1 MELFLRAH
9 WIARAKRRGRG
20 TAAAAVGVLL
30 LAPVLATA
38 PAAAS
43 PDGDD
48 VVINEIYTRGGSA
61 NQPFTHKF
69 VELYNPT
76 DAAID
81 LDGWSLQYRS
91 KSNTGTGKVDLAGAI
106 PAGGFYLVQ
115 GGSNADNGDPLPEP
129 DAAGG
134 GLNPAADAGM
144 VALVEDDENLSFP
157 DGDITQ
163 AADMDLVVDLVGYG
177 DANVFEGAQAPV
189 PPNPGSIERVD
200 GEDTDDNSA
209 DFSGLDF
216 PTPTNSNGDTA
227 APPPDPECEHVPDE
241 RVEIAEVQGEGDET
255 PFLDCDVTTAGV
267 VTAVYPEGGFD
278 GAYIQ
283 TPGTGGEIDLDEHT
297 ASHGI
302 FVYGSQFAD
311 AVNLGDYVEVTGEAT
326 EYFGLTQVALPEW
339 NVLDE
344 EYDPVEPAAITWPET
359 DEERE
364 LFEGMLIDPQGDY
377 TVTDLHQSE
386 MYGEIGLAFGD
397 SPLLQPTEYALPLSD
412 EALAIEADNEARAV
426 SLDDGSSW
434 NYINFDRDYHQ
445 TPIPYLSHD
454 DPVRVGAAVTFEEP
468 VILDWRNDTWKFQPT
483 GQAVGDLDG
492 YENLD
497 GQIAAPVTFEN
508 TREPA
513 PEVGGNLSI
522 GAFNV
527 LNYFTDLGID
537 EEGCGFYTD
546 REGEPSSA
554 DWCDVRG
561 AYNQDNLDRQTA
573 KIVAAITE
581 LDADILALQEVEN
594 TLEFP
599 NGENAPEGVH
609 PRDVALAQLVEELN
623 DEAGDGVWDYAPSP
637 EEYPE
642 GEDVIRNAF
651 IYQTDA
657 AALVGE
663 SEILLGSEEF
673 DNAREPL
680 AQEFTLLDDD
690 GDVADDAE
698 TVLLVTTHL
707 KSKGSGRN
715 EENEDQGDGQA
726 ASNPDRIRQAT
737 AMAEYIDDL
746 VGSGMSENVFILG
759 DLNSYTM
766 EDPMQVLYDG
776 GYTDIGATMT
786 DEKTY
791 SFDGMIGSLDH
802 VLANEAGMSLVVD
815 ADVWSV
821 NAYESVG
828 LEYSRF
834 NYNVV
839 PLFQESPYRSSD
851 HDPLVVGLDLAAEEP
866 DPDPTDPDPDPTDPD
881 PSEPDPTEPEPSDP
895 GAGGGDPDDDRLE
908 DTGVS
913 MGPLL
918 TLGGVLLAAGAG
930 LMLRRRFL
938 G

>member
-1 MELFLRAH
+1 MKAY
-9 WIARAKRRGRG
+9 WTARAKKPGWR
-20 TAAAAVGVLL
+20 TATAAVGILL
-30 LAPVLATA
+30 LAPVLAAA

-48 VVINEIYTRGGSA
+48 VVINEIYTRGGSSGE
-61 NQPFTHKF
+61 PFDHKF

-76 DAAID
+76 DGEID
-81 LDGWSLQYRS
+81 LNDWSLQYRS
-91 KSNTGTGKVDLAGAI
+91 SANNPGQKINLSGTIPSNGYFLVE
-106 PAGGFYLVQ
+106 GGQ
-115 GGSNADNGDPLPEP
+115 NGGSNPAGDALPAPDQSSSSFQIAGDNGILLL
-129 DAAGG
+129 ASTTSVV
-134 GLNPAADAGM
+134 NP
-144 VALVEDDENLSFP
+144 P
-157 DGDITQ
+157 DGDVGES
-163 AADMDLVVDLVGYG
+163 AEVEDLIDLVGYG
-177 DANVFEGAQAPV
+177 TAAAFETAASAAP
-189 PPNPGSIERVD
+189 PKFGSIERTD
-200 GEDTDDNSA
+200 GVDTDNNDE
-209 DFSGLDF
+209 DFASLEF
-216 PTPTNSNGDTA
+216 PTPTNSEGETVE
-227 APPPDPECEHVPDE
+227 PPGPPECDHVPE
-241 RVEIAEVQGEGDET
+241 GRVEIAEVQGTGDET
-255 PFLDCDVTTAGV
+255 PFLECDVTTAGV
-267 VTAVYPEGGFD
+267 VTAVYPTGGFN

-283 TPGTGGEIDLDEHT
+283 TPGTGGEIDLAAHT
-297 ASHGI
+297 ASDGI
-302 FVYGSQFAD
+302 FVYGSQFAA
-311 AVNLGDYVEVTGEAT
+311 AVDIGDYVEVTGEAT

-339 NVLDE
+339 NVLEE
-344 EYDPVEPAAITWPET
+344 EYDPVEPALITWPET

-377 TVTDLHQSE
+377 TVTNLHQTE

-412 EALAIEADNEARAV
+412 DALAIEADNAAREV

-434 NYINFDRDYHQ
+434 NYINFNQTYHE

-454 DPVRVGAAVTFEEP
+454 TPVRVGAAVTFEEP

-483 GQAVGDLDG
+483 GQAVGDLEG
-492 YENLD
+492 YEKLQ
-497 GQIAAPVTFEN
+497 GQISAPVTFEN
-508 TREPA
+508 TREAA
-513 PEVGGNLSI
+513 PDVGGNLSI

-546 REGEPSSA
+546 RAGEPSSA

-561 AYNQDNLDRQTA
+561 AYSQDNLDRQTA

-599 NGENAPEGVH
+599 NGENAPEGLH
-609 PRDVALAQLVEELN
+609 PRDVALAQLVDELN
-623 DEAGDGVWDYAPSP
+623 AVAGEGVWDYAPSP
-637 EEYPE
+637 EDVPDE
-642 GEDVIRNAF
+642 EDVIRNAF

-663 SEILLGSEEF
+663 SEILLDSEDF
-673 DNAREPL
+673 HNAREPL
-680 AQEFTLLDDD
+680 AQEFAPLDDD
-690 GDVADDAE
+690 GNLDEDAE
-698 TVLLVTTHL
+698 TILLVTTHL
-707 KSKGSGRN
+707 KSKGSGTD
-715 EENEDQGDGQA
+715 ENADQGDGQA

-737 AMAEYIDDL
+737 AMAEYIDEL
-746 VGSGMSENVFILG
+746 VDSGMSENVFILG

-766 EDPMQVLYDG
+766 EDPMQVLYES

-851 HDPLVVGLDLAAEEP
+851 HDPLVVGLDLAAEAP
-866 DPDPTDPDPDPTDPD
+866 DPEVPDPTEPGPTEP
-881 PSEPDPTEPEPSDP
+881 EPDPTETEPTDP
-895 GAGGGDPDDDRLE
+895 GEGGGDADDDRLE
-908 DTGVS
+908 DTGVN
-913 MGPLL
+913 MAPLIA
-918 TLGGVLLAAGAG
+918 LGGVLLAVGAG
-930 LMLRRRFL
+930 LIIRRNRMA
-938 G
+938 